1 MYYFCSSKNNTIVV
15 KKIGVYLLTLTLL
28 FPIFGNLVIYTQ
40 FKANQDQ
47 IIKTICVQR
56 KLVNNTCN
64 GRCELQKSLKQFDE
78 NEKKMEN
85 ILKEKAD
92 FVYLIHKKHTTL
104 ARNTPITSTTKLNV
118 FHTSG
123 KTISKTN
130 STFRPPSFLV

>member
-64 GRCELQKSLKQFDE
+64 GRCELQKSLKQFDD

-92 FVYLIHKKHTTL
+92 FVYLINSTPTSFGS
-104 ARNTPITSTTKLNV
+104 NTPITSTTKLNV

>member
-1 MYYFCSSKNNTIVV
+1 M

-40 FKANQDQ
+40 FKANQEQ

-56 KLVNNTCN
+56 KLVTNTCN

-85 ILKEKAD
+85 ILKEKVD
-92 FVYLIHKKHTTL
+92 FVYLIHSTPLEFTN
-104 ARNTPITSTTKLNV
+104 NTPTTSITKLNV

>member
-1 MYYFCSSKNNTIVV
+1 V
-15 KKIGVYLLTLTLL
+15 KKIGVYLLTITLL
-28 FPIFGNLVIYTQ
+28 FPILGNLVLYTQ

-47 IIKTICVQR
+47 IIKTICIQR

-92 FVYLIHKKHTTL
+92 FVYLIHSTPSALASNTT
-104 ARNTPITSTTKLNV
+104 ITSTTKLNV
-118 FHTSG
+118 FHSSG

-130 STFRPPSFLV
+130 STFKPPSFLL

>member
-1 MYYFCSSKNNTIVV
+1 MFYFCSSKNNTIVV

-40 FKANQDQ
+40 FKANQEQ

-56 KLVNNTCN
+56 KLVTNTCN

-92 FVYLIHKKHTTL
+92 FVYLIHSTPVEFTNTTP
-104 ARNTPITSTTKLNV
+104 TTSTTKLNV

-130 STFRPPSFLV
+130 STFRPPSFLL

>member
-1 MYYFCSSKNNTIVV
+1 VHYFCISKEKIFV
-15 KKIGVYLLTLTLL
+15 KKIGVYLLTVTLL
-28 FPIFGNLVIYTQ
+28 FPVLGNLVLYTQ

-47 IIKTICVQR
+47 IIKTICIQR
-56 KLVNNTCN
+56 ELVNNTCN

-92 FVYLIHKKHTTL
+92 FVYLIHSTASAFTS
-104 ARNTPITSTTKLNV
+104 NTPITSTTKLNV
-118 FHTSG
+118 CHSFG
-123 KTISKTN
+123 KTISKIN

>member
-1 MYYFCSSKNNTIVV
+1 MQL
-15 KKIGVYLLTLTLL
+15 KKIGAYLLTLTLL

-40 FKANQDQ
+40 FKANQEQ

-64 GRCELQKSLKQFDE
+64 GRCELQKSLKKFDE

-92 FVYLIHKKHTTL
+92 FVYLIHSTPTSFVS
-104 ARNTPITSTTKLNV
+104 NTPITSTTKLNV

-123 KTISKTN
+123 KTISKIN
-130 STFRPPSFLV
+130 STFRPPSFLL

>member
-1 MYYFCSSKNNTIVV
+1 M

-40 FKANQDQ
+40 FKANQEQ

-64 GRCELQKSLKQFDE
+64 GRCELQKSLKQFDD

-92 FVYLIHKKHTTL
+92 FVYLINSNSTAFTS
-104 ARNTPITSTTKLNV
+104 NTPITSTTKLNV

>member
-1 MYYFCSSKNNTIVV
+1 M

-28 FPIFGNLVIYTQ
+28 FPIFGNLAIYTQ

-56 KLVNNTCN
+56 KLVTNTCN

-92 FVYLIHKKHTTL
+92 FFYLFHSTSTAFESNTT
-104 ARNTPITSTTKLNV
+104 ITSTTKLNV

-130 STFRPPSFLV
+130 STFRPPSFLL

>member
-1 MYYFCSSKNNTIVV
+1 M

-28 FPIFGNLVIYTQ
+28 FPIFGNVVIYTQ
-40 FKANQDQ
+40 FKANQEQ

-92 FVYLIHKKHTTL
+92 FVYLIHSTPTSF
-104 ARNTPITSTTKLNV
+104 ANNTPITSTTKLNV

-130 STFRPPSFLV
+130 STFRPPSFLL

>member
-1 MYYFCSSKNNTIVV
+1 LQL

-40 FKANQDQ
+40 FKANQEQ

-64 GRCELQKSLKQFDE
+64 GRCELQKSLKKFDE

-92 FVYLIHKKHTTL
+92 FVYLIHSTPTSFVS
-104 ARNTPITSTTKLNV
+104 NTPITSTTKLNV

-123 KTISKTN
+123 KTISKIN
-130 STFRPPSFLV
+130 STFRPPSFLL

>member
-1 MYYFCSSKNNTIVV
+1 MQL

-40 FKANQDQ
+40 FKANQEQ

-64 GRCELQKSLKQFDE
+64 GRCELQKSLKKFDE

-92 FVYLIHKKHTTL
+92 FVYLIHSTPTSFVS
-104 ARNTPITSTTKLNV
+104 NTPITSTTKLNV

-123 KTISKTN
+123 KTISKIN
-130 STFRPPSFLV
+130 STFRPPSFLL

>member
-40 FKANQDQ
+40 FKANQEQ

-64 GRCELQKSLKQFDE
+64 GRCELQKSLKQFDD

-92 FVYLIHKKHTTL
+92 FVYLIH
-104 ARNTPITSTTKLNV
+104 STTKLNV

>member
-1 MYYFCSSKNNTIVV
+1 V
-15 KKIGVYLLTLTLL
+15 KKIGVYLLTITLL
-28 FPIFGNLVIYTQ
+28 FPILGNVVVYTQ

-47 IIKTICVQR
+47 IIKTICIQR
-56 KLVNNTCN
+56 KLVTNTCN

-85 ILKEKAD
+85 IQKEKAD
-92 FVYLIHKKHTTL
+92 FVYLIHSTPTSFTS
-104 ARNTPITSTTKLNV
+104 NTPITSTTKLNV

-130 STFRPPSFLV
+130 STFRPPSFLL

>member
-1 MYYFCSSKNNTIVV
+1 MCYFCSSKNNTIVV

-40 FKANQDQ
+40 FKANQEQ

-92 FVYLIHKKHTTL
+92 FVYLIHSTPTSFVS
-104 ARNTPITSTTKLNV
+104 NTPITSTTKLNV

-123 KTISKTN
+123 KTISKIN
-130 STFRPPSFLV
+130 STFRPPSFLL

>member
-1 MYYFCSSKNNTIVV
+1 MSYFCSSKNNTIVV
-15 KKIGVYLLTLTLL
+15 KKISVYLLTLTLL
-28 FPIFGNLVIYTQ
+28 FPIFGNIVIYTQ
-40 FKANQDQ
+40 FKANQEQ

-92 FVYLIHKKHTTL
+92 FVYLIGSNPT
-104 ARNTPITSTTKLNV
+104 AFISNTAITSTTKLNV

>member
-1 MYYFCSSKNNTIVV
+1 M

-40 FKANQDQ
+40 FKANQEQ

-56 KLVNNTCN
+56 KLVTNTCN

-85 ILKEKAD
+85 ILKEKVD
-92 FVYLIHKKHTTL
+92 FVYLIHSTPLEFTNNIPTTS
-104 ARNTPITSTTKLNV
+104 ITKLNV

>member
-1 MYYFCSSKNNTIVV
+1 MQL
-15 KKIGVYLLTLTLL
+15 KKIGVHLLTLTLL
-28 FPIFGNLVIYTQ
+28 FPIFGNLAIYTQ
-40 FKANQDQ
+40 FKANQEQ

-64 GRCELQKSLKQFDE
+64 GRCELQKSLKKFDE

-92 FVYLIHKKHTTL
+92 FVYLIHSTPTSFVSNTL
-104 ARNTPITSTTKLNV
+104 ITSTTKLNV

-130 STFRPPSFLV
+130 STFRPPSFLL

>member
-1 MYYFCSSKNNTIVV
+1 MQL

-28 FPIFGNLVIYTQ
+28 FPFFGNIVIYTQ
-40 FKANQDQ
+40 FKANQEQ

-64 GRCELQKSLKQFDE
+64 GRCELQKSLKKFDE

-92 FVYLIHKKHTTL
+92 FVYLIHSTPTSFVSNTL
-104 ARNTPITSTTKLNV
+104 ITSTTKLNV

-123 KTISKTN
+123 KTISKIN
-130 STFRPPSFLV
+130 STFRPPSFLL

>member
-64 GRCELQKSLKQFDE
+64 GRCELQKSLKQFDD

-92 FVYLIHKKHTTL
+92 FVYLINSTPTSF
-104 ARNTPITSTTKLNV
+104 ASNTPITSTTKLNV

-130 STFRPPSFLV
+130 STFRPPSFLT

>member
-1 MYYFCSSKNNTIVV
+1 MSYFCSSKNNTIVV

-64 GRCELQKSLKQFDE
+64 GRCELQKSLKQFDD

-92 FVYLIHKKHTTL
+92 FAYLIHSTPTPFPT
-104 ARNTPITSTTKLNV
+104 NTPITSTTKLNV

>member
-1 MYYFCSSKNNTIVV
+1 M
-15 KKIGVYLLTLTLL
+15 KKIGIWLLSIIIL
-28 FPIFGNLVIYTQ
+28 FPIIGNLIIYTQ
-40 FKANQDQ
+40 FKANQEQ

-92 FVYLIHKKHTTL
+92 FVYLIHSTPT
-104 ARNTPITSTTKLNV
+104 AFASNTPTTSTTKLNV

-130 STFRPPSFLV
+130 STFRPPSFLL

>member
-1 MYYFCSSKNNTIVV
+1 MSYFCSSKNNTIVV

-28 FPIFGNLVIYTQ
+28 FPIFGNLAIYTQ
-40 FKANQDQ
+40 FKANQEQ

-56 KLVNNTCN
+56 KLVTNTCN

-92 FVYLIHKKHTTL
+92 FVYLLNSTPT
-104 ARNTPITSTTKLNV
+104 AFESNTAITSTTKLNV

-130 STFRPPSFLV
+130 STFRPPSFLL